1 MHILPVSFYLRTDVT
16 AVARDLLGKLLVTD
30 IGGRCAA
37 RIVETEAYAG
47 VCDRAS
53 HAFGGRKTERTRVMY
68 EAGGVAYVYLCYG
81 IHHLFNV
88 VTHEKGVPH
97 AVLIRAAE
105 PLEGVRLMSD
115 RMGGKAEVRRLCSGP
130 GRLSRA
136 MGITTSLSGVS
147 LRDGCVFI
155 AGDGFV
161 VPSDKVLETPRI
173 GVDYAGEDAKLRY
186 RYIIAG
192 HPGLSGR
199 RNDNA
204 GG

>member
-1 MHILPVSFYLRTDVT
+1 
-16 AVARDLLGKLLVTD
+16 
-30 IGGRCAA
+30 
-37 RIVETEAYAG
+37 
-47 VCDRAS
+47 
-53 HAFGGRKTERTRVMY
+53 MY

-105 PLEGVRLMSD
+105 PMEGMRLMSARTG
-115 RMGGKAEVRRLCSGP
+115 RMGVDRRLCSGP

-147 LRDGCVFI
+147 LRDGRI
-155 AGDGFV
+155 LLADDGFV
-161 VPSDKVLETPRI
+161 VPADSVLETPRI
-173 GVDYAGEDAKLRY
+173 GVDYAGEDALLPY
-186 RYIIAG
+186 RFIVAG

-199 RNDNA
+199 RLDNV